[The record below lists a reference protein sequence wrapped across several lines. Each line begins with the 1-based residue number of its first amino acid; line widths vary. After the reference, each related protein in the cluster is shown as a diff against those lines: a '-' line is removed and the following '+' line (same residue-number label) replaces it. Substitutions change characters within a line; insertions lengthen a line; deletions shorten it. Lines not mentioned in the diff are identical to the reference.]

1 MAADLVWVDE
11 KRDSDCAQQPW
22 THPQYHQAN
31 RKYVVQ
37 VSSTLSHTDVNH
49 SAQGSFVAC
58 MSHTSNKF
66 GPNCDASPSRRKSGS
81 GRLNGGAMKSKY
93 R

>member
-1 MAADLVWVDE
+1 MAADLVWIHE
-11 KRDSDCAQQPW
+11 NCDSDCAQQPSIPS
-22 THPQYHQAN
+22 TTKQTE
-31 RKYVVQ
+31 YVVQ
-37 VSSTLSHTDVNH
+37 FSSALSYTDANH
-49 SAQGSFVAC
+49 SAQGSFVAG